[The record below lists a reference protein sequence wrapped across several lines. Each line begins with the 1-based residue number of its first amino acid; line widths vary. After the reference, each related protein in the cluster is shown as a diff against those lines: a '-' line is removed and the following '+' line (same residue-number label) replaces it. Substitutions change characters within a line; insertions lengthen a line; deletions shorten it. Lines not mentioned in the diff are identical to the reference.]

1 MVVVVVVVVAM
12 VVVALVDMTNIVG
25 GGELDTGTTREDP
38 LSLTHAM
45 AEDKV
50 VSVLALAMAEEVV
63 VAVTP
68 VAMAEDEVVSVLAL
82 AMAEEVVVAVTPV
95 AMAEDEV
102 ALVMADELCATCSL
116 DCFLAAALVCQPQ
129 EHGCS
134 FRLSEEKNDPFWR
147 ACWHFLMAAMAASTS
162 LLEGFWPLPVKAGR
176 PSARSMSFSAYCP
189 IPRK

>member
-1 MVVVVVVVVAM
+1 
-12 VVVALVDMTNIVG
+12 MTNIVG

-102 ALVMADELCATCSL
+102 ALVMAE
-116 DCFLAAALVCQPQ
+116 
-129 EHGCS
+129 
-134 FRLSEEKNDPFWR
+134 R
-147 ACWHFLMAAMAASTS
+147 S
-162 LLEGFWPLPVKAGR
+162 LLASLLALLDGSDGCQYLTVRRLLASACEGWAPLSKVHELLGILPDPTKVMRSGR
-176 PSARSMSFSAYCP
+176 HIASSVASRSNS
-189 IPRK
+189 R